1 VPDSFKDALAGS
13 FVRFWRKKRCFCY
26 KIRFF
31 KQLGSVRILD
41 EPASFLT
48 EII

>member
-1 VPDSFKDALAGS
+1 VPDSAKDALTES
-13 FVRFWRKKRCFCY
+13 FMRFWPKKRRFCY

-41 EPASFLT
+41 EPASFPT